1 MAQGIDLNKVFPIY
15 KVEQDCILSKQG
27 DVTLAFKLTLPEMF
41 TLSDQEYEAFHQI
54 LVKAIKVLPNQT
66 VFHKQDWFLSR
77 KHQPD
82 FDSQVNSFLSRSS
95 ERFFNERPYLDHQC
109 YVMIT
114 RKPSN
119 RKPSSSIFSN
129 LIRRSTVP
137 EGPLN
142 QQRMQEFLDGAG
154 QFERILKDSGF
165 VQCERLNDEDI
176 IGGKTKPGLLERYC
190 YLLSETDQPIIRD
203 IHFKDGLTIG
213 NEHCQLYSLADVEDL
228 PSLCGSRINY
238 DRYSTDKTKFSVG
251 FTSPLGQLL
260 SCNHIYNQFIFIED
274 AHKTIKQLESKRLR
288 LQSLATYSRENAI
301 SRDATNDF
309 LNEAISSQK
318 LPVKAHFNILVW
330 TDDKAELKELKTSV
344 SSSLAQMDAVARQ
357 ETDGTPQI
365 YWAGL
370 PGNEAD
376 FPMND
381 TFDTFAEQATCFLN
395 LETSYHSSISPVGI
409 RLGDRLTGRPVHV
422 DISDEPVKKGICTNR
437 NKFILGPSGSGKS
450 FFTNHMVRSYY
461 EQGTHVVLVDVG
473 HSYKGLCDLVNGY
486 YFTYDEANPI
496 RFNPFYIGQGD
507 VLDTEKRESIKTLL
521 LALWKKDDETFK
533 RSEYVALSIALKL
546 YYEHLNSP
554 SPEGE
559 GGRRPDEG
567 IFPCFNSFYEFLKNE
582 FVGILKADKVKE
594 KDFDVENFLYVLR
607 PYYKGGEFDYLL
619 NATEN
624 LDLLKER
631 FIVFELD
638 NIKDH
643 PILFPVVTIIIME
656 VFISKMRKLK
666 GIRKMIL
673 IEEAWKAIA
682 REGMA
687 EYIKYLFKTVRKFF
701 GEAIVVTQEVED
713 IISSPIVKQAI
724 INNSD
729 CKILLDQSKYQN
741 KFDQI
746 QELLGLTEKEKALV
760 LSINKANDPT
770 RKYKE
775 VFISLGGMLSKV
787 YATEVSLEEY
797 LAYTTE
803 ESEKMKV
810 QSYTKKWNGDI
821 RKGIAE
827 LANDMRLNNT

>member
-1 MAQGIDLNKVFPIY
+1 MAQGIDLIKVFPIY

-41 TLSDQEYEAFHQI
+41 TLSDQEYEEFHQI

-77 KHQPD
+77 KYQPD

-190 YLLSETDQPIIRD
+190 FLLSETDQPIIRN

-357 ETDGTPQI
+357 MELLKSIGR
-365 YWAGL
+365 
-370 PGNEAD
+370 D
-376 FPMND
+376 FPVTRP
-381 TFDTFAEQATCFLN
+381 TF
-395 LETSYHSSISPVGI
+395 P
-409 RLGDRLTGRPVHV
+409 
-422 DISDEPVKKGICTNR
+422 
-437 NKFILGPSGSGKS
+437 
-450 FFTNHMVRSYY
+450 
-461 EQGTHVVLVDVG
+461 
-473 HSYKGLCDLVNGY
+473 
-486 YFTYDEANPI
+486 
-496 RFNPFYIGQGD
+496 
-507 VLDTEKRESIKTLL
+507 
-521 LALWKKDDETFK
+521 
-533 RSEYVALSIALKL
+533 
-546 YYEHLNSP
+546 
-554 SPEGE
+554 
-559 GGRRPDEG
+559 
-567 IFPCFNSFYEFLKNE
+567 
-582 FVGILKADKVKE
+582 
-594 KDFDVENFLYVLR
+594 
-607 PYYKGGEFDYLL
+607 
-619 NATEN
+619 
-624 LDLLKER
+624 
-631 FIVFELD
+631 
-638 NIKDH
+638 
-643 PILFPVVTIIIME
+643 
-656 VFISKMRKLK
+656 
-666 GIRKMIL
+666 
-673 IEEAWKAIA
+673 
-682 REGMA
+682 
-687 EYIKYLFKTVRKFF
+687 
-701 GEAIVVTQEVED
+701 
-713 IISSPIVKQAI
+713 
-724 INNSD
+724 
-729 CKILLDQSKYQN
+729 
-741 KFDQI
+741 
-746 QELLGLTEKEKALV
+746 
-760 LSINKANDPT
+760 
-770 RKYKE
+770 
-775 VFISLGGMLSKV
+775 
-787 YATEVSLEEY
+787 
-797 LAYTTE
+797 
-803 ESEKMKV
+803 
-810 QSYTKKWNGDI
+810 
-821 RKGIAE
+821 
-827 LANDMRLNNT
+827 